1 MVSEW
6 YDSGGGG
13 SIYLS
18 SQTLK
23 FLNFACINF
32 HKW

>member
-6 YDSGGGG
+6 YDIGGGG

-23 FLNFACINF
+23 VLNFACINF
-32 HKW
+32 HEW